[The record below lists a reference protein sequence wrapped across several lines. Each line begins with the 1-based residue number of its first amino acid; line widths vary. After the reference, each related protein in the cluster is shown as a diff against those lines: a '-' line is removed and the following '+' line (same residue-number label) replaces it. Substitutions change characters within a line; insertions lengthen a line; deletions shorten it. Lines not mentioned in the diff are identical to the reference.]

1 MRQGGNVERISLF
14 DHYQTMGREGII
26 FQFKGSMSQALLV
39 KFGDMIREDLF
50 PGPPPSGTI
59 DKATLAAVMASG
71 GGQPPASKKG
81 AEIRTVFSVF
91 VELAQNINRYSAERA
106 DADLESNAGCGIV
119 VVSESEDR
127 YTVASGN
134 KIENKRLGWVVD
146 RLKAMESLPPEMI
159 RKLYREQ
166 LKSAP
171 PEGSVGAGLGFY
183 DIAKRSGGGLRYSVH
198 PMEGD
203 FSFLELFV
211 DIKKGAENG

>member
-1 MRQGGNVERISLF
+1 VDRVSLF
-14 DHYQTMGREGII
+14 DHYRTMDREGII

-50 PGPPPSGTI
+50 LGPPPSGII
-59 DKATLAAVMASG
+59 DKAALSSAMASG
-71 GGQPPASKKG
+71 SPPSPPPKKG

-91 VELAQNINRYSAERA
+91 IELAQNINRYSAERS
-106 DADLESNAGCGIV
+106 DAGLETNAGCGIV

-134 KIENKRLGWVVD
+134 LVENGRLARVAE
-146 RLKAMESLPPEMI
+146 RLKAMEDLPPEMI

-183 DIAKRSGGGLRYSVH
+183 EIAKRSGGGLRYKVH
-198 PMEGD
+198 PVDAET
-203 FSFLELFV
+203 SFLELFV
-211 DIKKGAENG
+211 DIRKGTDNG

>member
-1 MRQGGNVERISLF
+1 VERISLF

-50 PGPPPSGTI
+50 LGPPPSGTI
-59 DKATLAAVMASG
+59 DKAALAAAAASG
-71 GGQPPASKKG
+71 SAPAPTPKKG

-91 VELAQNINRYSAERA
+91 IELAQNINRYSAERS
-106 DADLESNAGCGIV
+106 DAGLETNAGSGIV
-119 VVSESEDR
+119 VVSEFEDR

-134 KIENKRLGWVVD
+134 KIDNQRLAWVVE
-146 RLKAMESLPPEMI
+146 RLRAMESLPPEMI

-171 PEGSVGAGLGFY
+171 PEGSVGAGLGLY
-183 DIAKRSGGGLRYSVH
+183 DIAKRSGGGLRYIVH
-198 PMEGD
+198 PMDAEY
-203 FSFLELFV
+203 SFLELFV